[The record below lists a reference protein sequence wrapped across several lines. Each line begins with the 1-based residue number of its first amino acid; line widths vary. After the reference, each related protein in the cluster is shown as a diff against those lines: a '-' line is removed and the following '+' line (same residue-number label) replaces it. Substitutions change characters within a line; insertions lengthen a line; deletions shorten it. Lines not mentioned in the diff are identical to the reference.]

1 MTKVNMVTVGVLAL
15 QGGFSEH
22 LASLRKAAAHLSS
35 SSSSSSPIPNFDFLE
50 VRTPDQLA
58 RCDALIIPGG
68 ESTTLSLVAAQSGL
82 LEPLRE
88 FVKLNKKPT
97 WGTCAGLI
105 LLSEQATATKRG
117 GQELIGGLDVKVHR
131 NHFGRQ
137 IESFVT
143 NLDLPFLSQGGQGNR
158 AAPFP
163 AVFIRAPVV
172 DHVLADDDDVEPVDN
187 ETENDAEIPTSKF
200 SKPTPTPDDRI
211 NQISKEKVEVLA
223 TLPGRHASN
232 RAATMAATSASTKTN
247 TKTAM
252 APKPNGA
259 DQAASSTGAGDIV
272 ALRQGNVFGT
282 SFHPELTDDI
292 RIHVWW
298 LDQIIRS

>member
-1 MTKVNMVTVGVLAL
+1 MVTVGVLAL

-22 LASLRKAAAHLSS
+22 LGSLRKAAAHISS
-35 SSSSSSPIPNFDFLE
+35 TSSSPIPSFDFIE
-50 VRTPDQLA
+50 VRNPDQLA
-58 RCDALIIPGG
+58 KCDALVIPGG

-88 FVKLNKKPT
+88 FVKKPT

-105 LLSEQATATKRG
+105 FLSEQASATKRG
-117 GQELIGGLDVKVHR
+117 GQELIGGLNVKVHR

-143 NLDLPFLSQGGQGNR
+143 DLDLPFLSQEGNGAK

-172 DHVLADDDDVEPVDN
+172 DQILTDEIGSIDDKLES
-187 ETENDAEIPTSKF
+187 T
-200 SKPTPTPDDRI
+200 TPELSVQAPK
-211 NQISKEKVEVLA
+211 NQSEAPKGKVEILA

-232 RAATMAATSASTKTN
+232 K
-247 TKTAM
+247 K
-252 APKPNGA
+252 
-259 DQAASSTGAGDIV
+259 AASAPNTDTEAQEVSPKGAGDIV
-272 ALRQGNVFGT
+272 ALRQENVFGT
-282 SFHPELTDDI
+282 SFHPELTEDI

-298 LDQIIRS
+298 LEQIARSCS